1 MLELTLI
8 QKIAIGLLPIMLAV
22 TVHEAAHAFAANYLG
37 DGTAK
42 FLGRMTLNPIKHIDP
57 LGTIIVPLA
66 MYVVTS
72 FVFGWAKPVPINVKN
87 FKNPRRDMALV
98 AMAGPASNI
107 VMALGW
113 AVLTAVGVAGLS
125 TNAWYAEYAEP
136 LALMGQIGIFVN
148 ILLAVFN
155 LLPLPPLD
163 GGRVLVAVLPPPAAN
178 RIAQLEPWGFPILL
192 LLLVTGVLSHVLSPI
207 IFTLLGWFNEFVQWF

>member
-22 TVHEAAHAFAANYLG
+22 TVHEAAHAYAANFFG

-42 FLGRMTLNPIKHIDP
+42 SLGRMTLNPIKHIDL
-57 LGTIIVPLA
+57 LGTIIIPLT
-66 MYVVTS
+66 MFILTS
-72 FVFGWAKPVPINVKN
+72 FVFGWAKPVPVNAQN

-98 AMAGPASNI
+98 ALAGPASNI
-107 VMALGW
+107 VMAFAW
-113 AVLTAVGVAGLS
+113 AGMTAIGVAGLPS
-125 TNAWYAEYAEP
+125 GAWYAEP
-136 LALMGQIGIFVN
+136 LTLMGQIGIFVN

-163 GGRVLVAVLPPPAAN
+163 GGRVLVAVLPPTAAN
-178 RIAQLEPWGFPILL
+178 KVAMLEPWGFPILL
-192 LLLVTGVLSHVLSPI
+192 LLLFTGALSFVLSPI
-207 IFTLLGWFNEFVQWF
+207 LFAALAWFNGLVHLL

>member
-22 TVHEAAHAFAANYLG
+22 TVHEAAHAYAANFFG

-42 FLGRMTLNPIKHIDP
+42 SLGRMTLNPIKHIDP
-57 LGTIIVPLA
+57 LGTIIIPLA
-66 MYVVTS
+66 MFILTS
-72 FVFGWAKPVPINVKN
+72 FVFGWAKPVPVNARN

-98 AMAGPASNI
+98 ALAGPASNI
-107 VMALGW
+107 LMAFAW
-113 AVLTAVGVAGLS
+113 AGMTAIGVAGLS
-125 TNAWYAEYAEP
+125 SGAWYAEP
-136 LALMGQIGIFVN
+136 LSLMGQIGIFVN

-163 GGRVLVAVLPPPAAN
+163 GGRVLVAVLPPTAAN
-178 RIAQLEPWGFPILL
+178 KVAMLEPWGFPILL
-192 LLLVTGVLSHVLSPI
+192 LLLFSGALSFVLSPI
-207 IFTLLGWFNEFVQWF
+207 LFAALAWFNGLVHLL

>member
-8 QKIAIGLLPIMLAV
+8 QKISIGLLPILLAV
-22 TVHEAAHAFAANYLG
+22 TVHEAAHAFAANYFG

-57 LGTIIVPLA
+57 LGTIIIPLA
-66 MYVVTS
+66 MYVLTS

-98 AMAGPASNI
+98 AMAGPASNML
-107 VMALGW
+107 MALGW
-113 AVLTAVGVAGLS
+113 AGLTAVGVAGLS
-125 TNAWYAEYAEP
+125 SGSWYAEP

-163 GGRVLVAVLPPPAAN
+163 GGRVLVAILPPVAAN
-178 RIAQLEPWGFPILL
+178 RVSQLEPWGFPILL
-192 LLLVTGVLSHVLSPI
+192 LLLVTGALSAILSPI
-207 IFTLLGWFNEFVQWF
+207 LMTLLDWFNGLVQWL

>member
-8 QKIAIGLLPIMLAV
+8 QKIAIGLLPILLAV
-22 TVHEAAHAFAANYLG
+22 TVHEAAHAYAANFFG

-42 FLGRMTLNPIKHIDP
+42 FLGRMTLNPIKHIDI
-57 LGTIIVPLA
+57 LGTIIIPLA
-66 MYVVTS
+66 MFILTS
-72 FVFGWAKPVPINVKN
+72 FVFGWAKPVPVNAQN

-98 AMAGPASNI
+98 ALAGSLSNI
-107 VMALGW
+107 VMAFAW
-113 AVLTAVGVAGLS
+113 AGMTAIGVAGLS
-125 TNAWYAEYAEP
+125 SGAWYAEP

-163 GGRVLVAVLPPPAAN
+163 GGRVLVAVLPPKAAN
-178 RIAQLEPWGFPILL
+178 TVSQLEPWGFPILL
-192 LLLVTGVLSHVLSPI
+192 LLLFTGVLSFLLSPI
-207 IFTLLGWFNEFVQWF
+207 LYSALAWFNGLIHLL

>member
-8 QKIAIGLLPIMLAV
+8 QKIAIGLLPIILAV
-22 TVHEAAHAFAANYLG
+22 TVHEAAHAFAANFFG

-57 LGTIIVPLA
+57 LGTIIVPLV
-66 MYVVTS
+66 MFVLTS

-98 AMAGPASNI
+98 ALAGPASNI
-107 VMALGW
+107 VMAFGW
-113 AVLTAVGVAGLS
+113 ATLTAVGVAGLS
-125 TNAWYAEYAEP
+125 SGAWYAEP

-163 GGRVLVAVLPPPAAN
+163 GGRVLVAVLPPAAAN
-178 RIAQLEPWGFPILL
+178 RVSQLEPWGFVILL
-192 LLLVTGVLSHVLSPI
+192 FLLFTHVLSAILSPI
-207 IFTLLGWFNEFVQWF
+207 IFTMLGWFNGFIQWI

>member
-8 QKIAIGLLPIMLAV
+8 QKIAIGILPILLAV

-42 FLGRMTLNPIKHIDP
+42 FLGRMTLNPLKHIDP
-57 LGTIIVPLA
+57 IGTIVVPLA
-66 MYVVTS
+66 MFILTS
-72 FVFGWAKPVPINVKN
+72 FVFGWAKPVPINTKN
-87 FKNPRRDMALV
+87 FKDPRRDMALV
-98 AMAGPASNI
+98 AIAGPASNML
-107 VMALGW
+107 MAFAW
-113 AVLTAVGVAGLS
+113 AGLTAVGVSGLAS
-125 TNAWYAEYAEP
+125 GAWYAEP

-163 GGRVLVAVLPPPAAN
+163 GGRVLVALLPPQAAN
-178 RIAQLEPWGFPILL
+178 KVSMLEPWGFPILL
-192 LLLVTGVLSHVLSPI
+192 LLLFTGALSYVISPI
-207 IFTLLGWFNEFVQWF
+207 LLVLLNWFNGLVHLL

>member
-1 MLELTLI
+1 LELTLI

-22 TVHEAAHAFAANYLG
+22 TVHEAAHAYAANFFG

-42 FLGRMTLNPIKHIDP
+42 FLGRMTLNPIRHIDI
-57 LGTIIVPLA
+57 LGTIIIPLT
-66 MYVVTS
+66 MFILTS
-72 FVFGWAKPVPINVKN
+72 FVFGWAKPVPVNAQN

-98 AMAGPASNI
+98 ALAGPLSNI
-107 VMALGW
+107 VMAFAW
-113 AVLTAVGVAGLS
+113 AGMTAIGVAGLS
-125 TNAWYAEYAEP
+125 SGAWYAEP

-163 GGRVLVAVLPPPAAN
+163 GGRVLVAILPPKAAN
-178 RIAQLEPWGFPILL
+178 TVSRLEPWGFPILL
-192 LLLVTGVLSHVLSPI
+192 LLLFTGVLSFVLLPI
-207 IFTLLGWFNEFVQWF
+207 LYSALAWFNGLIHLL

>member
-8 QKIAIGLLPIMLAV
+8 QKISIGLLPILLAV
-22 TVHEAAHAFAANYLG
+22 TVHEAAHAFAANYFG

-57 LGTIIVPLA
+57 LGTIIIPLA
-66 MYVVTS
+66 MYVLTS

-98 AMAGPASNI
+98 AMAGPVSNML
-107 VMALGW
+107 MALGW
-113 AVLTAVGVAGLS
+113 AGLTAVGVAGLS
-125 TNAWYAEYAEP
+125 SGSWYAEP

-163 GGRVLVAVLPPPAAN
+163 GGRVLVAILPPAAAN
-178 RIAQLEPWGFPILL
+178 RVSQLEPWGFPILL
-192 LLLVTGVLSHVLSPI
+192 LLLVTGALSAILSPI
-207 IFTLLGWFNEFVQWF
+207 LMTLLDWFNGLVQWL

>member
-22 TVHEAAHAFAANYLG
+22 TVHEAAHAYAANFFG

-57 LGTIIVPLA
+57 LGTIIIPLA
-66 MYVVTS
+66 MFILTS
-72 FVFGWAKPVPINVKN
+72 FVFGWAKPVPVNARN

-98 AMAGPASNI
+98 ALAGPASNI
-107 VMALGW
+107 LMAFAW
-113 AVLTAVGVAGLS
+113 AGMTAIGVAGLS
-125 TNAWYAEYAEP
+125 SGAWYAEP
-136 LALMGQIGIFVN
+136 LSLMGQIGIFVN

-163 GGRVLVAVLPPPAAN
+163 GGRVLVAVLPPTAAN
-178 RIAQLEPWGFPILL
+178 KVAMLEPWGFPILL
-192 LLLVTGVLSHVLSPI
+192 LLLFSGALSFVLSPI
-207 IFTLLGWFNEFVQWF
+207 LFAALAWFNGLVHLL

>member
-8 QKIAIGLLPIMLAV
+8 QKIAIGLLPILLAV
-22 TVHEAAHAFAANYLG
+22 TVHEAAHAYAANFFG

-42 FLGRMTLNPIKHIDP
+42 FLGRMTLNPIKHIDI
-57 LGTIIVPLA
+57 LGTIIIPLT
-66 MYVVTS
+66 MFILTS
-72 FVFGWAKPVPINVKN
+72 FVFGWAKPVPVNAQN

-98 AMAGPASNI
+98 ALAGPLSNI
-107 VMALGW
+107 VMAFAW
-113 AVLTAVGVAGLS
+113 AGMTAIGVAGLS
-125 TNAWYAEYAEP
+125 SSAWYAEP

-163 GGRVLVAVLPPPAAN
+163 GGRVLVAVLPPKAAN
-178 RIAQLEPWGFPILL
+178 TVSQLEPWGFPILL
-192 LLLVTGVLSHVLSPI
+192 LLLFTGVLSFLLSPI
-207 IFTLLGWFNEFVQWF
+207 LYSALAWFNGLIHLL

>member
-8 QKIAIGLLPIMLAV
+8 QKIAIGLLPIILAV
-22 TVHEAAHAFAANYLG
+22 TVHEAAHAFAANFFG

-57 LGTIIVPLA
+57 LGTIIVPLV
-66 MYVVTS
+66 MFVLTS
-72 FVFGWAKPVPINVKN
+72 FVFGWAKPVPINLKN

-98 AMAGPASNI
+98 ALAGPASNI
-107 VMALGW
+107 VMAFGW

-125 TNAWYAEYAEP
+125 SGAWYAEP

-163 GGRVLVAVLPPPAAN
+163 GGRVLVAVLPPAAAN
-178 RIAQLEPWGFPILL
+178 RVSQLEPWGFIILL
-192 LLLVTGVLSHVLSPI
+192 FLLFTQVLSAILSPI
-207 IFTLLGWFNEFVQWF
+207 IFTLLGWFNGFIQWL

>member
-1 MLELTLI
+1 MELTLI
-8 QKIAIGLLPIMLAV
+8 QKISIGLLPILLAV
-22 TVHEAAHAFAANYLG
+22 TVHEAAHAFAANYFG

-57 LGTIIVPLA
+57 LGTIIIPLA
-66 MYVVTS
+66 MYVLTS

-98 AMAGPASNI
+98 AMAGPVSNML
-107 VMALGW
+107 MALGW
-113 AVLTAVGVAGLS
+113 AGLTAVGVAGLS
-125 TNAWYAEYAEP
+125 SGSWYAEP

-163 GGRVLVAVLPPPAAN
+163 GGRVLVAILPPAAAN
-178 RIAQLEPWGFPILL
+178 RVSQLEPWGFPILL
-192 LLLVTGVLSHVLSPI
+192 LLLVTGALSAILSPI
-207 IFTLLGWFNEFVQWF
+207 LMTLLDWFNGLVQWL

>member
-22 TVHEAAHAFAANYLG
+22 TVHEAAHAYAANFFG

-42 FLGRMTLNPIKHIDP
+42 FLGRMTLNPIRHIDI
-57 LGTIIVPLA
+57 LGTIIIPLT
-66 MYVVTS
+66 MFILTS
-72 FVFGWAKPVPINVKN
+72 FVFGWAKPVPVNAQN

-98 AMAGPASNI
+98 ALAGPLSNI
-107 VMALGW
+107 VMAFAW
-113 AVLTAVGVAGLS
+113 AGMTAIGVAGLS
-125 TNAWYAEYAEP
+125 SGAWYAEP

-163 GGRVLVAVLPPPAAN
+163 GGRVLVAILPPKAAN
-178 RIAQLEPWGFPILL
+178 TVSRLEPWGFPILL
-192 LLLVTGVLSHVLSPI
+192 LLLFTGVLSFVLLPI
-207 IFTLLGWFNEFVQWF
+207 LYSALAWFNGLIHLL